1 MKKMKKSLVLALAAV
16 MVVNLTACKSS
27 SKGSDSVSSSNTSS
41 GSNSVTDNSSS
52 TGSTTTSSD
61 VSEETRKIVVG
72 VTSDCIPCTYVDE
85 NGDIVGYDVDLI
97 KAADE
102 LLPQYE
108 FSFEAVDQTAML
120 AGLQTNKY
128 QVGTAGLMATSDRE
142 ETFDK
147 VDFAFNYYYVVLA
160 VPEDSTINTFED
172 CVGKKLTP
180 IAPNNGLYST
190 LISWEDANEKL
201 DYDVVDVYG
210 YNEGFTSVMDGT
222 YDAYLT
228 NADAFDI
235 FKGLIEGFNLKMS
248 DPVATVGAYM
258 FTNKEETE
266 VNAALAG
273 ALAQLKE
280 NGTMAE
286 LSKKWYNGEDV
297 SSRNVK

>member
-1 MKKMKKSLVLALAAV
+1 MKKFKTIFAIVLASAMTLG
-16 MVVNLTACKSS
+16 LTACGGNASS
-27 SKGSDSVSSSNTSS
+27 AT
-41 GSNSVTDNSSS
+41 
-52 TGSTTTSSD
+52 TGSSASTSSD
-61 VSEETRKIVVG
+61 TPTPAGEEVRKIVVG
-72 VTSDCIPCTYVDE
+72 VTNDCIPCTYVDE
-85 NGDIVGYDVDLI
+85 NGDIVGYDVDLL

-108 FSFEAVDQTAML
+108 FVFEAVDQTAML

-160 VPEDSTINTFED
+160 VPQDSTINSFED
-172 CVGKKLTP
+172 CIGKKLTP

-190 LISWEDANEKL
+190 LIDWEANNQKL
-201 DYDVVDVYG
+201 DYDVVDIYG
-210 YNEGFTSVMDGT
+210 YTEGFTSVMDGT

-235 FKGLIEGFNLKMS
+235 FKDLIEGFNLKMS

-258 FTNKEETE
+258 FTNKEEKDLNT
-266 VNAALAG
+266 ALAS
-273 ALAQLKE
+273 ALAELKE
-280 NGTMAE
+280 NGTMAT
-286 LSKKWYNGEDV
+286 LSEKWYNGEDV
-297 SSRNVK
+297 SSRNVTQ

>member
-1 MKKMKKSLVLALAAV
+1 MKKFKTFFAIALASA
-16 MVVNLTACKSS
+16 MTLSLTAC
-27 SKGSDSVSSSNTSS
+27 GGNTSS
-41 GSNSVTDNSSS
+41 TT
-52 TGSTTTSSD
+52 TGSSAGTSSD
-61 VSEETRKIVVG
+61 TPAPAGEEVRKIVVG
-72 VTSDCIPCTYVDE
+72 VTNDCIPCTYVDE
-85 NGDIVGYDVDLI
+85 NGDIVGYDVDLL

-108 FSFEAVDQTAML
+108 FVFEAVDQTAML

-160 VPEDSTINTFED
+160 VPQDSTINSFED
-172 CVGKKLTP
+172 CIGKKLTP

-190 LISWEDANEKL
+190 LIDWEANNQKL
-201 DYDVVDVYG
+201 DYDVVDIYG
-210 YNEGFTSVMDGT
+210 YTEGFTSVMDGT

-235 FKGLIEGFNLKMS
+235 FKDLIEGFNLKMS

-258 FTNKEETE
+258 FTNKEEKDLNT
-266 VNAALAG
+266 ALAG
-273 ALAQLKE
+273 ALAELKE
-280 NGTMAE
+280 NGTMAT
-286 LSKKWYNGEDV
+286 LSEKWYNGEDV
-297 SSRNVK
+297 SSRNVTQ

>member
-1 MKKMKKSLVLALAAV
+1 MKKFKTFFAIALASA
-16 MVVNLTACKSS
+16 MTLSLTACGGNAS
-27 SKGSDSVSSSNTSS
+27 
-41 GSNSVTDNSSS
+41 
-52 TGSTTTSSD
+52 STTTGSSAGTSSD
-61 VSEETRKIVVG
+61 TPAPAGEEVRKIVVG
-72 VTSDCIPCTYVDE
+72 VTNDCIPCTYVDE
-85 NGDIVGYDVDLI
+85 NGDIVGYDVDLL

-108 FSFEAVDQTAML
+108 FVFEAVDQTAML

-160 VPEDSTINTFED
+160 VPQDSTINSFED
-172 CVGKKLTP
+172 CIGKKLTP

-190 LISWEDANEKL
+190 LIDWEANNQKL
-201 DYDVVDVYG
+201 DYDVVDIYG
-210 YNEGFTSVMDGT
+210 YTEGFTSVMDGT

-235 FKGLIEGFNLKMS
+235 FKDLIEGFNLKMS

-258 FTNKEETE
+258 FTNKEEKDLNT
-266 VNAALAG
+266 ALAG
-273 ALAQLKE
+273 ALAELKE
-280 NGTMAE
+280 NGTMAT
-286 LSKKWYNGEDV
+286 LSEKWYNGEDV
-297 SSRNVK
+297 SSRNVTQ

>member
-1 MKKMKKSLVLALAAV
+1 MNEQEETLMKKFKTFFAIALASA
-16 MVVNLTACKSS
+16 MTLSLTACGGNAS
-27 SKGSDSVSSSNTSS
+27 
-41 GSNSVTDNSSS
+41 
-52 TGSTTTSSD
+52 STTTGSSAGTSSD
-61 VSEETRKIVVG
+61 TPAPAGEEVRKIVVG
-72 VTSDCIPCTYVDE
+72 VTNDCIPCTYVDE
-85 NGDIVGYDVDLI
+85 NGDIVGYDVDLL

-108 FSFEAVDQTAML
+108 FVFEAVDQTAML

-160 VPEDSTINTFED
+160 VPQDSTINSFED
-172 CVGKKLTP
+172 CIGKKLTP

-190 LISWEDANEKL
+190 LIDWEANNQKL
-201 DYDVVDVYG
+201 DYDVVDIYG
-210 YNEGFTSVMDGT
+210 YTEGFTSVMDGT

-235 FKGLIEGFNLKMS
+235 FKDLIEGFNLKMS

-258 FTNKEETE
+258 FTNKEEKDLNT
-266 VNAALAG
+266 ALAG
-273 ALAQLKE
+273 ALAELKE
-280 NGTMAE
+280 NGTMAT
-286 LSKKWYNGEDV
+286 LSEKWYNGEDV
-297 SSRNVK
+297 SSRNVTQ